1 MIELFELG
9 LIGGTFDRFHKGHIS
24 LINQSLRYCK
34 KLEIWITSDTIAN
47 IKDPRIKT
55 WEERHEEIL
64 TYVENNFP
72 SRVIFGKLEDSFGP
86 APTHDSAE
94 VIFCTED
101 NIRNCEEINVKR
113 LQNSL
118 PKLSIVELEL
128 ENAWDKKPISSSR
141 IRIGEIDRNGNNCHP
156 GEVLR
161 SPMIIT
167 KKAEGK
173 LKNPYGD
180 LITGPENNI
189 SIAMEQVKRKISNS
203 IGPIICVGDVTVLGA
218 QLVNIPI
225 DIALI
230 DGKTKRRDWK
240 DSRNIDNSKFS
251 ITLSCTNPPGQLTPS
266 LLQSSEKAV
275 FSWIRDSTSTL
286 IEVDGEEDLAPLI
299 LHLLSPLGGII
310 LYGQPGKGVVIR
322 VVTEESKNHCQL
334 IISYFESLKI

>member
-64 TYVENNFP
+64 TYVENNSP

-86 APTHDSAE
+86 APTHNSAE

-101 NIRNCEEINVKR
+101 NIRNCEVINVKR

-275 FSWIRDSTSTL
+275 FSWIKDSTSTL

>member
-1 MIELFELG
+1 MIKLFELG

-24 LINQSLRYCK
+24 LINQSLRYCNR
-34 KLEIWITSDTIAN
+34 LEIWITSDTIAN
-47 IKDPRIKT
+47 IKDPRIKS
-55 WEERHEEIL
+55 WETRHEEIQ
-64 TYVENNFP
+64 TFVENNFP
-72 SRVIFGKLEDSFGP
+72 SRVIFGKLKDSFGP
-86 APTHDSAE
+86 APTHDLAE

-101 NIRNCEEINVKR
+101 NKKNCEVINVKR

-118 PKLSIVELEL
+118 SELRIVELEL

-141 IRIGEIDRNGNNCHP
+141 IRIGEIDRNGNRFHP
-156 GEVLR
+156 GEVLG
-161 SPMIIT
+161 SPMRIT

-189 SIAMEQVKRKISNS
+189 SVAMEEVKKKISNS

-230 DGKTKRRDWK
+230 DGKTKRIEWK
-240 DSRNIDNSKFS
+240 DSTNIDISKFS
-251 ITLSCTNPPGQLTPS
+251 NTLSCINPPGQLTPS
-266 LLQSSEKAV
+266 LLQSSEKAI
-275 FSWIRDSTSTL
+275 FYWIQDSNSTL

-299 LHLLSPLGGII
+299 LHLLSPLDGII
-310 LYGQPGKGVVIR
+310 LYGQPGKGVVVR

-334 IISYFESLKI
+334 IISDFKPVQM